1 MEGAVRVSVWCGETW
16 PAARTSM
23 RFKRSAT
30 AGLDIAY
37 CMSGRTTK
45 TATEASRSLL
55 FLSISASPNFGAPA
69 ALPSAWAVTT
79 VPAGMPRAIEAGPG
93 GGSGGGAGADM
104 FEVC

>member
-45 TATEASRSLL
+45 TATEASLL
-55 FLSISASPNFGAPA
+55 FIYYSS
-69 ALPSAWAVTT
+69 
-79 VPAGMPRAIEAGPG
+79 
-93 GGSGGGAGADM
+93 
-104 FEVC
+104 